1 MCCWKGG
8 VVLEFVQIA
17 IRGSLEDVIDNDV
30 GSITPGHSRV
40 VRRSTRCVDGGSRF
54 VRGRGGSRCRH
65 RRHSCLQRCDALN
78 RHKIYRTSKKS
89 TEADDASDRDVLQSF
104 CQLSSTRTA
113 KQRTRRQ
120 HDEAAN
126 DGQTLRYG
134 RGGSDRGGR
143 RKDDGNT
150 PVFRGRGGRGE
161 SQTLFFLNKTRIRSK
176 PEGDPSRSLELSFNG
191 ASLFG
196 LGKAGNAV
204 PGGLR

>member
-126 DGQTLRYG
+126 DGQTLRNG

-143 RKDDGNT
+143 RQDDGKGLL
-150 PVFRGRGGRGE
+150 RLSGGGF
-161 SQTLFFLNKTRIRSK
+161 SGSPKPFF
-176 PEGDPSRSLELSFNG
+176 F
-191 ASLFG
+191 
-196 LGKAGNAV
+196 
-204 PGGLR
+204 

>member
-1 MCCWKGG
+1 MCCSKGG

-30 GSITPGHSRV
+30 GFITPGHSRV

-54 VRGRGGSRCRH
+54 VRRRGGSRCRH

-104 CQLSSTRTA
+104 CKLSSTRTA

-143 RKDDGNT
+143 RQADGTT
-150 PVFRGRGGRGE
+150 PVFRGRGGG
-161 SQTLFFLNKTRIRSK
+161 SPKPFFFLNKTRIRSK
-176 PEGDPSRSLELSFNG
+176 PEPSRSLELSFNG

-196 LGKAGNAV
+196 GQGGKCCAWWVSGF
-204 PGGLR
+204 